1 MEDFDINEFSQSIES
16 LSPEEKRERIKEK
29 QDEIGEASDY
39 TQRQLQNCENFGVT
53 GTAYYLEL
61 EDRFYELE
69 RWWSEWSE
77 LNDLRRPLD
86 FEYIESLVNEIDCSI
101 TDNGLSDRIR
111 KHSSYTYLPQKG
123 FLPLYAIEP
132 QPDGVIN
139 IRIQEHLLESSD
151 SRKAVADACGL
162 RFLLPDISIKVPRLE
177 QAKKVIELL
186 NLLDKVFQEKLNQ
199 HLEY

>member
-29 QDEIGEASDY
+29 QDEISDASDY
-39 TQRQLQNCENFGVT
+39 MQKQLQNCEDFGVT
-53 GTAYYLEL
+53 STAYYLEL

-69 RWWSEWSE
+69 GWWSE
-77 LNDLRRPLD
+77 LNDLRRLLD

-111 KHSSYTYLPQKG
+111 KHSSYTYLPKKG

-139 IRIQEHLLESSD
+139 IRIQEHLLESGD
-151 SRKAVADACGL
+151 SRKTVADACGL
-162 RFLLPDISIKVPRLE
+162 RCLLPDISIKVPRLE

-186 NLLDKVFQEKLNQ
+186 NLLDKVFQEELNQ
-199 HLEY
+199 HLEN

>member
-29 QDEIGEASDY
+29 QDEISDASDY
-39 TQRQLQNCENFGVT
+39 MQKQLQNCEDFGVT
-53 GTAYYLEL
+53 STAYYLEL

-69 RWWSEWSE
+69 GWWSE
-77 LNDLRRPLD
+77 LNDLRRLLD

-111 KHSSYTYLPQKG
+111 KHSSYTYLPKKG

-139 IRIQEHLLESSD
+139 IRIQEHLLESGD
-151 SRKAVADACGL
+151 SRKTVADACGL
-162 RFLLPDISIKVPRLE
+162 RCLLPDISIKVPRLE

-186 NLLDKVFQEKLNQ
+186 NLLDKVFQKELNQ
-199 HLEY
+199 HLEN

>member
-16 LSPEEKRERIKEK
+16 RSPEEKRERIKEK
-29 QDEIGEASDY
+29 QDEIGNASDY
-39 TQRQLQNCENFGVT
+39 TQRQLQNCEDFGVT

-69 RWWSEWSE
+69 RWWSE

-111 KHSSYTYLPQKG
+111 KHSSYTYLPKKG
-123 FLPLYAIEP
+123 FFPLYAIEP

-139 IRIQEHLLESSD
+139 IRIQEHLLESGD

-186 NLLDKVFQEKLNQ
+186 NLLDKVFQEELNK
-199 HLEY
+199 HLEN

>member
-111 KHSSYTYLPQKG
+111 KHSSYTYLPKKAFFRFMPSSPNPMG
-123 FLPLYAIEP
+123 LLTFVFKNIFLKAATLGKRSLMLADFVFCFQTY
-132 QPDGVIN
+132 
-139 IRIQEHLLESSD
+139 LL
-151 SRKAVADACGL
+151 RYPA
-162 RFLLPDISIKVPRLE
+162 
-177 QAKKVIELL
+177 
-186 NLLDKVFQEKLNQ
+186 
-199 HLEY
+199 